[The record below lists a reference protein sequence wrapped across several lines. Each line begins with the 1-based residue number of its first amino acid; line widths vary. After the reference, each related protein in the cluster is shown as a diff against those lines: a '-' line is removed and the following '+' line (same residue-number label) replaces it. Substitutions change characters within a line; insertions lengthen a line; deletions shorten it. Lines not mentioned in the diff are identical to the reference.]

1 MAAKF
6 LIGSTDSWG
15 EGGGHCGV
23 VDTFFFSKWKELMQI
38 KYILIQMPSCEQMFR
53 QMAVQNFNQIAIIIT
68 KNTVIKKLNLSKF
81 MSTILNCL

>member
-15 EGGGHCGV
+15 EGGGGIV
-23 VDTFFFSKWKELMQI
+23 ESWTQWKELMQI

>member
-1 MAAKF
+1 
-6 LIGSTDSWG
+6 
-15 EGGGHCGV
+15 
-23 VDTFFFSKWKELMQI
+23 MQI

-68 KNTVIKKLNLSKF
+68 KNTVIKKLNLSKL